1 MGNSNNN
8 IQIKSGSDPYSRWKS
23 QLTREKRKVSSAESV
38 DASVDASV
46 DVRSSDKQED
56 SEGAMSE
63 RGLEAKCP
71 RRP

>member
-8 IQIKSGSDPYSRWKS
+8 IQIKSGSDPYSVWKS
-23 QLTREKRKVSSAESV
+23 QLTREERKVSSAE
-38 DASVDASV
+38 SVDASV

-63 RGLEAKCP
+63 SGLEAKCP

>member
-8 IQIKSGSDPYSRWKS
+8 IQIKSGSDPYSVWKS
-23 QLTREKRKVSSAESV
+23 QLTREERKVSSAE
-38 DASVDASV
+38 SVDASV

>member
-23 QLTREKRKVSSAESV
+23 QLTREERKVSSAESV
-38 DASVDASV
+38 DVSV

>member
-38 DASVDASV
+38 DASVD
-46 DVRSSDKQED
+46 VRNSDKQED
-56 SEGAMSE
+56 SEGAMCE

>member
-8 IQIKSGSDPYSRWKS
+8 IQIKSGSDPYSVWRS
-23 QLTREKRKVSSAESV
+23 QLTREERKVSSAE
-38 DASVDASV
+38 SVDASV